1 MRYMG
6 GKSRISKALSE
17 VILAHTAKREV
28 YVEPFVGGGAMAEKM
43 APHFE
48 TVVLNDLHE
57 DLMLMW
63 DAVLNKGWIPPT
75 EVSYE
80 QYQELRY
87 TPEPSALRGFVG
99 FGCSFGGRWFEG
111 YARGGA
117 TSKGEPRNHQ
127 AESQRN
133 LMKQVKKIGKA
144 VCVQGSYEDMPP
156 VDVAPVIYCDPPYE
170 GTKGYK
176 GGAFPHEAFWRKAQQ
191 WAEAGA
197 DVFVSEYNAPV
208 GWEAV
213 WEKPLRSSVRVGSEE
228 RHLAIEKLF
237 VWKGQS

>member
-17 VILAHTAKREV
+17 VILAHTDKREV

-48 TVVLNDLHE
+48 TVIMNDLHE

-75 EVSYE
+75 EVSLE
-80 QYQELRY
+80 QYQELRSA
-87 TPEPSALRGFVG
+87 EPSALRGFVG
-99 FGCSFGGRWFEG
+99 FGCSFGGKWFGG
-111 YARGGA
+111 YA
-117 TSKGEPRNHQ
+117 KRNYKDGVPQ
-127 AESQRN
+127 RNDAAESQRN
-133 LMKQVKKIGKA
+133 VMKQAAKIGKA
-144 VCVQGSYEDMPP
+144 TCVQGSYDSLPSINT
-156 VDVAPVIYCDPPYE
+156 ASVIYCDPPYAD
-170 GTKGYK
+170 TTGYSTDS
-176 GGAFPHEAFWRKAQQ
+176 FPHEDFWAKAQQ

-197 DVFVSEYNAPV
+197 DVFVSEYSAPE

-213 WEKPLRSSVRVGSEE
+213 WEGTIKTQLHKSDNSAVKGT
-228 RHLAIEKLF
+228 EKLF
-237 VWKGQS
+237 VWKGNK

>member
-17 VILAHTAKREV
+17 VILAHTDKREV

-87 TPEPSALRGFVG
+87 TKEPSALRGFVG

-111 YARGGA
+111 YARYKDTNFA
-117 TSKGEPRNHQ
+117 KSSHNVVLRQ
-127 AESQRN
+127 A
-133 LMKQVKKIGKA
+133 KAIGNA
-144 VCVQGSYEDMPP
+144 ICTQGSYTDLPP
-156 VDVAPVIYCDPPYE
+156 VEGVPVIYCDPPYE

-176 GGAFPHEAFWRKAQQ
+176 GGAFPHEVFWAKAQE

-197 DVFVSEYNAPV
+197 DVFVSEYSAPV
-208 GWEAV
+208 GWEPI
-213 WEKPLRSSVRVGSEE
+213 WEKEVVGQLDLRKDRTKPV
-228 RHLAIEKLF
+228 EKLF
-237 VWKGQS
+237 VWKGNK

>member
-17 VILAHTAKREV
+17 VILAHTDKRKV

-48 TVVLNDLHE
+48 TVILNDLHE

-80 QYQELRY
+80 QYQELRNA
-87 TPEPSALRGFVG
+87 EPSALRGFAG
-99 FGCSFGGRWFEG
+99 FGGSFGGKWFGG
-111 YARGGA
+111 YARGGNNSDG
-117 TSKGEPRNHQ
+117 TPRNYQ
-127 AESQRN
+127 AESKRN
-133 LMKQVKKIGKA
+133 LLKQATKIGKA
-144 VCVQGSYEDMPP
+144 ICVQGSYTSLPP
-156 VDVAPVIYCDPPYE
+156 VNTAPVIYCDPPYAD
-170 GTKGYK
+170 TTGYSLD
-176 GGAFPHEAFWRKAQQ
+176 GFPHKEFWVKAQQ

-197 DVFVSEYNAPV
+197 DVFVSEYQAPE
-208 GWEAV
+208 GWEAI
-213 WEKPLRSSVRVGSEE
+213 WEKEVVGQLDLRKDRTKPV
-228 RHLAIEKLF
+228 EKLF
-237 VWKGQS
+237 VWKGGK

>member
-17 VILAHTAKREV
+17 VILAHTDKREV

-48 TVVLNDLHE
+48 TVILNDLHE

-75 EVSYE
+75 EVSLE
-80 QYQELRY
+80 QYQELRNA
-87 TPEPSALRGFVG
+87 EPSALRGFVG
-99 FGCSFGGRWFEG
+99 FGGSFGGKWFGG
-111 YARGGA
+111 YARGGNNSDG
-117 TSKGEPRNHQ
+117 TPRNHQ
-127 AESQRN
+127 SESQRN
-133 LMKQVKKIGKA
+133 LLKQATKIGKA
-144 VCVQGSYEDMPP
+144 VCVQGSYASLPA
-156 VDVAPVIYCDPPYE
+156 VNTAPVIYCDPPYAD
-170 GTKGYK
+170 TTGYTVD
-176 GGAFPHEAFWRKAQQ
+176 AFPHNEFWAKAQQ

-197 DVFVSEYNAPV
+197 DVFVSEYTAPV
-208 GWEAV
+208 GWESI

-237 VWKGQS
+237 VWKGQP